1 VERILVYGRW
11 NDWLV
16 LRAHT
21 SLDELRSLSGNLR
34 IPPRERAFIDNYL
47 EAARDP

>member
-1 VERILVYGRW
+1 
-11 NDWLV
+11 V

-21 SLDELRSLSGNLR
+21 SLDELRSLSSNLR

-47 EAARDP
+47 EAAVIHRELRFGHQ